1 MPNQAG
7 KSYALNAITPMEPA
21 ATPLVRLEF
30 PAIRLGFFHQQTEAL
45 IGLQFIHFARWVV
58 LSRDAFPYFGPPQP
72 RESLR
77 YDYLLFCSNFNGN
90 WENYIDAF
98 SEVIPGG
105 IDNIWRWSLK
115 FPGARPV
122 GPFINYIRACQYD
135 TVYYYTAYPGAS
147 TKDILGALTI
157 VDALD
162 AFALESGVLSPDEF
176 RAAYNEFLGEIQPHL
191 GSTGPRD

>member
-1 MPNQAG
+1 MSNLAG
-7 KSYALNAITPMEPA
+7 KSYALNALTPMERE
-21 ATPLVRLEF
+21 ATPLLRLEF
-30 PAIRLGFFHQQTEAL
+30 PAIRLGFFKRQTEAL

-58 LSRDAFPYFGPPQP
+58 LGRDALPYLGPPQE

-98 SEVIPGG
+98 SEVIPKG

-135 TVYYYTAYPGAS
+135 TAYYYTAYPGAS
-147 TKDILGALTI
+147 TKDVLGALA
-157 VDALD
+157 VEEALN
-162 AFALESGVLSPDEF
+162 AFMLECDVLTPDEF
-176 RAAYNEFLGEIQPHL
+176 QYAWSTFLGDVQAHL
-191 GSTGPRD
+191 GGTGPRD